1 MKKLS
6 NTEPSLKKKTML
18 IKKRVFFLRNGT
30 VVQVQEFIK
39 KLNNPHPTT
48 KFDFKYSKTNGMKKQ
63 RIK

>member
-18 IKKRVFFLRNGT
+18 IKKRVFFLWNGT

-39 KLNNPHPTT
+39 KLNNPHPTI
-48 KFDFKYSKTNGMKKQ
+48 KFDFKYSKTNSMKKQ
-63 RIK
+63 KIK

>member
-18 IKKRVFFLRNGT
+18 IKKRVFFLWNGT

-39 KLNNPHPTT
+39 KLNNPHPTI
-48 KFDFKYSKTNGMKKQ
+48 KFDFKYSKTNGMKK
-63 RIK
+63 RKIK